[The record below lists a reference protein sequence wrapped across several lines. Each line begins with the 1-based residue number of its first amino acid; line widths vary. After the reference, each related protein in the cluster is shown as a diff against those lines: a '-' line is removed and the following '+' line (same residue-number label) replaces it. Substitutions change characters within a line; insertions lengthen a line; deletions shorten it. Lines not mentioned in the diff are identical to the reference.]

1 MKKNVNRKRKKL
13 EELTIKHTFLFGAV
27 MSDEDN
33 CKDCLELALG
43 FPIEKVTVCKE
54 KSIVYHPEYKGVRLD
69 VVAKDENHTHY
80 NIEMQI
86 ASKPALG
93 KRARYYHSQLDMEM
107 LETGQE
113 YQELADSYVIFICDY
128 DPFGK
133 RLYRYTWD
141 MVCQEDASVMLQDG
155 SHTIFLSTCG
165 ENDAD
170 VPEEL
175 VKFLKFVGA
184 ESAESLVDY
193 EDAYVRRLQES
204 VAHIKTSREMEA
216 KFMLWKEMIQEEREE
231 GREEGRLEG
240 ITEVLF
246 EILEDLP
253 GKVPDELEELIW
265 DESDPKVLKRY
276 VHLATRASTVD
287 EFEKLVKDS
296 QGVQ

>member
-1 MKKNVNRKRKKL
+1 MSNNRNRRKKKL

-33 CKDCLELALG
+33 CKDCLERALG

-69 VVAKDENHTHY
+69 VVAKDENQTHY

-86 ASKPALG
+86 AVKPALG

-107 LETGQE
+107 LQTGQE
-113 YQELADSYVIFICDY
+113 YRELADSYVIFICDY

-141 MVCQEDASVMLQDG
+141 MVCHEDSGVALQDG
-155 SHTIFLSTCG
+155 MHTIFLSTCG

-170 VPEEL
+170 VPGEL

-184 ESAESLVDY
+184 GLEESTADY
-193 EDAYVRRLQES
+193 ADDYICRLQAS

-216 KFMLWKEMIQEEREE
+216 KFMLWKEMIKEE
-231 GREEGRLEG
+231 REEGRLEG
-240 ITEVLF
+240 ITEILF
-246 EILEDLP
+246 QILDDLP
-253 GKVPDELEELIW
+253 GKVSDELETLIW
-265 DESDPKVLKRY
+265 EESDPDVLKRY
-276 VHLATRASTVD
+276 VRLATKISTAD

-296 QGVQ
+296 QGA

>member
-1 MKKNVNRKRKKL
+1 MSNNRNRRKKKL

-33 CKDCLELALG
+33 CKDCLERTLG

-69 VVAKDENHTHY
+69 VVAKDEKHTHY

-86 ASKPALG
+86 AVKPALG

-107 LETGQE
+107 LGTGQE
-113 YQELADSYVIFICDY
+113 YRELADSYVIFICDY

-141 MVCQEDASVMLQDG
+141 MICHEDASIALQDG
-155 SHTIFLSTCG
+155 THTIFLSTCG

-184 ESAESLVDY
+184 GLEESTADY
-193 EDAYVRRLQES
+193 ADDYICRLQAS

-216 KFMLWKEMIQEEREE
+216 KFMLWKEMIKEE
-231 GREEGRLEG
+231 REEGRLEG
-240 ITEVLF
+240 ITEILF
-246 EILEDLP
+246 EILDDLP
-253 GKVPDELEELIW
+253 GKVSDELENLIW
-265 DESDPKVLKRY
+265 EESDPDVLKGY
-276 VHLATRASTVD
+276 VRLATKTSTAD
-287 EFEKLVKDS
+287 EFEKQVKDS
-296 QGVQ
+296 QGM

>member
-1 MKKNVNRKRKKL
+1 MSNNRNKRKKKL

-33 CKDCLELALG
+33 CKDCLERALG

-86 ASKPALG
+86 AAKPALG
-93 KRARYYHSQLDMEM
+93 RRARYYHSQLDMEM
-107 LETGQE
+107 LQSGQE
-113 YQELADSYVIFICDY
+113 YRELADSYVIFICDY

-133 RLYRYTWD
+133 KLYRYTWD
-141 MVCQEDASVMLQDG
+141 MVCQEMEGVALQDG
-155 SHTIFLSTCG
+155 THTIFLSTCG

-184 ESAESLVDY
+184 DPEQSLVDY

-204 VAHIKTSREMEA
+204 VAHIKASREMEA
-216 KFMLWKEMIQEEREE
+216 KFMIWKEMMQEERE
-231 GREEGRLEG
+231 GGRLEM
-240 ITEVLF
+240 LF
-246 EILEDLP
+246 DMLDDLP
-253 GKVPDELEELIW
+253 GEMSATLRECILNETDRN
-265 DESDPKVLKRY
+265 VLKSYARLSR
-276 VHLATRASTVD
+276 LATTMD
-287 EFEKLVKDS
+287 EFEKLVNDLNC
-296 QGVQ
+296 V